1 MSPDQEAE
9 RARDLQRV
17 INAYHRVFA
26 SEDGQTVLKNLKA
39 YFRYDRPAFE
49 RGISHRYCPMAA
61 ALRDGQREVI
71 LFIEHRLRQPAA
83 GDDQTQPTTILK
95 P

>member
-1 MSPDQEAE
+1 MNPEQEAN
-9 RARDLQRV
+9 RAREIQRV
-17 INAYHRVFA
+17 INAYHRVFE
-26 SEDGQTVLKNLKA
+26 SEDGQTVLKNLRA

-49 RGISHRYCPMAA
+49 RSLNHPYDSHAA
-61 ALRDGQREVI
+61 AIRDGQREVI

-83 GDDQTQPTTILK
+83 GDDQTQPATTIK